1 MVKNC
6 SGKTDPAGHKKDPVT
21 LTFQSGDK
29 KISPLQSVHD
39 NTF

>member
-1 MVKNC
+1 MVKNFC
-6 SGKTDPAGHKKDPVT
+6 GKTDPAGHKKDPVT

-29 KISPLQSVHD
+29 KISPLQSADD